1 MSEPA
6 LAGDWSLDRE
16 SDVPAYAQIERRLGA
31 LIESGALVVGAR
43 VPSERELAE
52 LAGVSRLTARAA
64 LDSLARQGLLE
75 RGVGRRGT
83 TVSSSKLTLDLTDF
97 AGFTEMVGRHGIAAA
112 ARVQALEELDAPRAV
127 ARELEIDPGDAVYR
141 VRRLRLADGE
151 PVALEDSW
159 IPAARFPGFLDR
171 DLRGSLYRLMRD
183 DYGIEPVNA
192 VQRLEPVLAKQRHAE
207 VLGVAPASALM
218 LVHRVARCAAGIPVE
233 LARDRHRGDRA
244 RFVVEVSTGSK
255 SGT

>member
-1 MSEPA
+1 M
-6 LAGDWSLDRE
+6 
-16 SDVPAYAQIERRLGA
+16 
-31 LIESGALVVGAR
+31 
-43 VPSERELAE
+43 
-52 LAGVSRLTARAA
+52 T
-64 LDSLARQGLLE
+64 
-75 RGVGRRGT
+75 
-83 TVSSSKLTLDLTDF
+83 LTDF

-255 SGT
+255 PGT